1 MGSLVAFL
9 TSDGGL
15 RGGAGPADAAQ
26 SAERK
31 FKMAHLEESIEVA
44 VPVRTAYNQ
53 WTQFEEFPKF
63 MEGVKSVR
71 QISDNLLTWRAEIGG
86 KEVEWNALITQQ
98 EPDARIGWRSTA
110 GAHNAGSVSFVP
122 IGPSMTMVT
131 LRLEYE
137 PEGAVQNTGSALG
150 LVTTRIKGDLKR
162 FKKYIETRGVETGAW
177 RGDIHGT
184 QVHAPRSGNV
194 SM

>member
-1 MGSLVAFL
+1 
-9 TSDGGL
+9 
-15 RGGAGPADAAQ
+15 
-26 SAERK
+26 
-31 FKMAHLEESIEVA
+31 MAHLEESIEVA

-71 QISDNLLTWRAEIGG
+71 QISDNLLTWRAEIAG
-86 KEVEWNALITQQ
+86 KDVEWNAQITQQ
-98 EPDARIGWRSTA
+98 EPDTRIGWRSTE

-137 PEGAVQNTGSALG
+137 PEGAVQSTGSALG
-150 LVTTRIKGDLKR
+150 LVATRIKGDLKR
-162 FKKYIETRGVETGAW
+162 FKKFIEARGTETGAW
-177 RGDIHGT
+177 RGEIHGS
-184 QVHAPRSGNV
+184 QVNAPRTGHT